1 MPRVVPDQRAKFEND
16 ELFRK
21 LGRESEIKYT
31 GFRDRSHE
39 ERQVRFQAGCREGHA
54 ELAFSSTGTNLHLHF
69 LPPNSH
75 NENGKTERLPTREYV
90 DFDREIGR
98 VHLKTRF
105 ILNGVCVV
113 CKAWVD
119 LQRLDGIGYV
129 EFDEDKARM
138 EDAVLRQSL
147 AQQNRRLMEFEERQ
161 RIQREELERQAEAE
175 VEARRRGQ
183 PSPASTSGSS
193 GGTNSSGEGC

>member
-1 MPRVVPDQRAKFEND
+1 MSLPLRILKPSGNVFFPPQ
-16 ELFRK
+16 
-21 LGRESEIKYT
+21 
-31 GFRDRSHE
+31 
-39 ERQVRFQAGCREGHA
+39 
-54 ELAFSSTGTNLHLHF
+54 AFSSTGTNLHLQFFPTNNH
-69 LPPNSH
+69 
-75 NENGKTERLPTREYV
+75 ENGKTDRILNREYV

-113 CKAWVD
+113 WRGWVD

-129 EFDEDKARM
+129 EFDEDKARV
-138 EDAVLRQSL
+138 EDSVLRQSMD
-147 AQQNRRLMEFEERQ
+147 QQNRRLREFEERQ
-161 RIQREELERQAEAE
+161 RLRREELERQAEAE

-193 GGTNSSGEGC
+193 GGTNSSNEGCWNKEQTAWYFPGGVGSYRLVVWVKQVLIKGL

>member
-1 MPRVVPDQRAKFEND
+1 MPKVVPDQRAKFEGD

-54 ELAFSSTGTNLHLHF
+54 ELAFSSTGTNLHLQFFPTNNH
-69 LPPNSH
+69 
-75 NENGKTERLPTREYV
+75 ENGKTDRLLNREYV

-113 CKAWVD
+113 WRGWVD

-129 EFDEDKARM
+129 EYDEDKARV
-138 EDAVLRQSL
+138 EDSVLRQSMD
-147 AQQNRRLMEFEERQ
+147 QQSRRLREFEERQ
-161 RIQREELERQAEAE
+161 RLRREELDRQAEAE
-175 VEARRRGQ
+175 VERKENKA
-183 PSPASTSGSS
+183 
-193 GGTNSSGEGC
+193 